1 MPNSAVCSRI
11 NDSPVCSDGGDGS
24 PNPAADEAQ
33 LGQGVGGIHVE
44 GVARRLTHIQGAAHV
59 GGEHHCL
66 QVVAILPRN
75 LDDGLALEQ
84 LNLIGLAVSV
94 PNNGGPREAVAELE
108 AGERRGDRRMWVRVR
123 VNSNISGVLYSECY
137 NTFDKNL

>member
-1 MPNSAVCSRI
+1 M
-11 NDSPVCSDGGDGS
+11 
-24 PNPAADEAQ
+24 NPATDEAQ

-44 GVARRLTHIQGAAHV
+44 GVTRRLTHIQGAAHV

-84 LNLIGLAVSV
+84 LNLLGLAVSV
-94 PNNGGPREAVAELE
+94 PSNGGPGDAVAELE
-108 AGERRGDRRMWVRVR
+108 ADERRGDRRMWVSFR
-123 VNSNISGVLYSECY
+123 VNSNISSILYSGCY